1 MRPFKD
7 LKEFKEKTGK
17 TIGSIIRIR
26 YKENHD
32 DIVTG
37 IITGYDE
44 KTFVLHVGG
53 YRCCLWDMC
62 EVHDYF
68 DERSDKWLPF
78 GVEETS
84 THPAKFQVGKEYFY
98 RDKEGTVKKIFI
110 HAKYKDP
117 ADSLIKVVFTNGVI
131 RECYLDKDENEYIT
145 FYDYEIDAEN
155 AVKYEVVAKNVVKYK
170 VNTKNVVKYE
180 VNAKNEVKE

>member
-1 MRPFKD
+1 MRPFKNIE
-7 LKEFKEKTGK
+7 EFTAKTGK
-17 TIGSIIRIR
+17 SIGSIIRIR

-68 DERSDKWLPF
+68 DERSNKWLPF
-78 GVEETS
+78 GIEETS
-84 THPAKFQVGKEYFY
+84 TLPAKFKVGKEYFCNYEKILINAKY
-98 RDKEGTVKKIFI
+98 RDPVDNK
-110 HAKYKDP
+110 
-117 ADSLIKVVFTNGVI
+117 LKVVFNNSSI
-131 RECYLDKDENEYIT
+131 RTINTDKDGNETIIVCSNEIKAENEV
-145 FYDYEIDAEN
+145 EE
-155 AVKYEVVAKNVVKYK
+155 
-170 VNTKNVVKYE
+170 
-180 VNAKNEVKE
+180 

>member
-1 MRPFKD
+1 MIRPFKD

-53 YRCCLWDMC
+53 YRCCLWDMR

-68 DERSDKWLPF
+68 DERSNKWLPF

-84 THPAKFQVGKEYFY
+84 ALTAKFKTGKKYYDYGYEKF
-98 RDKEGTVKKIFI
+98 EVLIN
-110 HAKYKDP
+110 AKYKDP
-117 ADSLIKVVFTNGVI
+117 YDNKVKVILNGTTISEV
-131 RECYLDKDENEYIT
+131 YTDENGNERATIL
-145 FYDYEIDAEN
+145 DDIDKAED
-155 AVKYEVVAKNVVKYK
+155 
-170 VNTKNVVKYE
+170 
-180 VNAKNEVKE
+180 EVKENA

>member
-1 MRPFKD
+1 MLRPFKD

-68 DERSDKWLPF
+68 DERSNKWLPF

-84 THPAKFQVGKEYFY
+84 TPPAKFKTGKKYYDYGYEKF
-98 RDKEGTVKKIFI
+98 EVLINT
-110 HAKYKDP
+110 KYKDP
-117 ADSLIKVVFTNGVI
+117 AGNKVKVVLNGATISEVFT
-131 RECYLDKDENEYIT
+131 DNEGNERATILG
-145 FYDYEIDAEN
+145 DII
-155 AVKYEVVAKNVVKYK
+155 
-170 VNTKNVVKYE
+170 
-180 VNAKNEVKE
+180 NAKNEVKENA

>member
-7 LKEFKEKTGK
+7 IKEFNTKTHK
-17 TIGSIIRIR
+17 SIGPIIRIR

-68 DERSDKWLPF
+68 DERSNKWLPF
-78 GVEETS
+78 GVEEPEEQIEP
-84 THPAKFQVGKEYFY
+84 HKFKVGKKYYDYGYEKF
-98 RDKEGTVKKIFI
+98 EVLINT
-110 HAKYKDP
+110 KYKDP
-117 ADSLIKVVFTNGVI
+117 ADNKVKVILNGTTISEV
-131 RECYLDKDENEYIT
+131 YTDENGNERATIL
-145 FYDYEIDAEN
+145 DDIVKAEDEI
-155 AVKYEVVAKNVVKYK
+155 
-170 VNTKNVVKYE
+170 
-180 VNAKNEVKE
+180 KEWNR

>member
-1 MRPFKD
+1 MIRPFKD
-7 LKEFKEKTGK
+7 LKEFTAKTGK
-17 TIGSIIRIR
+17 TFGSIIRIR

-68 DERSDKWLPF
+68 DERSNKWLPF

-84 THPAKFQVGKEYFY
+84 TLPAKFKTGKKYYDYGFEKFEVLINA
-98 RDKEGTVKKIFI
+98 R
-110 HAKYKDP
+110 YKDP
-117 ADSLIKVVFTNGVI
+117 YDNKVKVILNGATISEVFTDNEGNERATI
-131 RECYLDKDENEYIT
+131 LDDIVK
-145 FYDYEIDAEN
+145 AED
-155 AVKYEVVAKNVVKYK
+155 
-170 VNTKNVVKYE
+170 
-180 VNAKNEVKE
+180 EVKE

>member
-7 LKEFKEKTGK
+7 LKEFTAKTGK

-26 YKENHD
+26 YKEIHD

-68 DERSDKWLPF
+68 DERSNKWLPF

-84 THPAKFQVGKEYFY
+84 THPAKFKVGKEYFY
-98 RDKEGTVKKIFI
+98 RDKEGTDKKIFI

-117 ADSLIKVVFTNGVI
+117 ADNKVKVVLNGATISEVFTDDKGNERATI
-131 RECYLDKDENEYIT
+131 LDDIVK
-145 FYDYEIDAEN
+145 AED
-155 AVKYEVVAKNVVKYK
+155 
-170 VNTKNVVKYE
+170 
-180 VNAKNEVKE
+180 EVKE

>member
-1 MRPFKD
+1 MIRPFKD

-17 TIGSIIRIR
+17 TFGSIIRIR

-68 DERSDKWLPF
+68 DERSNKWLPF

-84 THPAKFQVGKEYFY
+84 ACPAKFKTGKKYYDYGYEKF
-98 RDKEGTVKKIFI
+98 EVLIN
-110 HAKYKDP
+110 AKYKDP
-117 ADSLIKVVFTNGVI
+117 ADNKVKVILNGATISEV
-131 RECYLDKDENEYIT
+131 YTDENGNERATIL
-145 FYDYEIDAEN
+145 DDIVKAEDEVNEN
-155 AVKYEVVAKNVVKYK
+155 A
-170 VNTKNVVKYE
+170 
-180 VNAKNEVKE
+180 